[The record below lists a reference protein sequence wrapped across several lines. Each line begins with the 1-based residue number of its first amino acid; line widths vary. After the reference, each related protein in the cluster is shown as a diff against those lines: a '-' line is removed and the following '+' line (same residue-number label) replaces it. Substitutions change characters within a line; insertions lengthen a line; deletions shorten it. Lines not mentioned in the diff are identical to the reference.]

1 MLLRGD
7 ALYSKTDVGASIVVQ
22 YIALYGFVRPFRDVW
37 VVSCSDLNND
47 IFTEIQ
53 SSGDLWTREELVIV
67 MLLYNN
73 RLLRLQQITL
83 PTTNSSDLKLE

>member
-1 MLLRGD
+1 MP
-7 ALYSKTDVGASIVVQ
+7 GASIVTG
-22 YIALYGFVRPFRDVW
+22 LVRPFRDVW
-37 VVSCSDLNND
+37 VVSFSDLNND

-53 SSGDLWTREELVIV
+53 LNGDLWTRKELVIV